1 MADQEKHPFWQFSI
15 NVYAQDGVP
24 EACIRLQEEHGI
36 DVNVLLFCCWS
47 AAIGNGALTREELAA
62 ARNAVMSWNREIV
75 QGLRAVRNFLKD
87 GYDGIDIVDS
97 EALRQ
102 RVLGIEIN
110 AEHKEQIRLA
120 AAVPLSENLMRPD
133 PKKLIDCVDTI
144 SCYFGLVRT
153 KNNESGHAAL
163 ILLLT
168 QVFPEVSSEEIA
180 KAAGKV

>member
-47 AAIGNGALTREELAA
+47 AAIGNGALTPEELAA
-62 ARNAVMSWNREIV
+62 ARNAVMPWNREIV

-87 GYDGIDIVDS
+87 GYDGFDIADS
-97 EALRQ
+97 EGLRQ

-120 AAVPLSENLMRPD
+120 AAVPLSENLMRRD
-133 PKKLIDCVDTI
+133 SKKLIDCVDTI

-168 QVFPEVSSEEIA
+168 QVFPEVPSEEIA
-180 KAAGKV
+180 KAAGRV